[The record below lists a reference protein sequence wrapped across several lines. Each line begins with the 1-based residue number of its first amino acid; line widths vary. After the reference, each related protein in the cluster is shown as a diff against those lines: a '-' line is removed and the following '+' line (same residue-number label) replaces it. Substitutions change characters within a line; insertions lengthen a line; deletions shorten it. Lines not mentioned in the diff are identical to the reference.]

1 MRNKLKYIENI
12 LEYIENKLESFFMKD
27 SQNKYEV
34 YFDENTSYFYVKILD
49 SDLYFN
55 NEFLNKSLNL
65 VDNFSDSFFNFF
77 LSFIYPQS
85 FSVERGELIS
95 TGIEK
100 IEIDTQL
107 EENSVN
113 SSFEIGDEWSILP
126 SGYPPITLETHT
138 EHTNTFQM
146 AA

>member
-1 MRNKLKYIENI
+1 MRNKL
-12 LEYIENKLESFFMKD
+12 EYIESKLESFFMKD

-34 YFDENTSYFYVKILD
+34 YFDENTSYFYVKIFD
-49 SDLYFN
+49 SDLYYN
-55 NEFLNKSLNL
+55 NEFLKKSLNL

-85 FSVERGELIS
+85 FSVENGELIS

-100 IEIDTQL
+100 IELDTQL
-107 EENSVN
+107 EESSVN
-113 SSFEIGDEWSILP
+113 SSFEIGDEWSISP
-126 SGYPPITLETHT
+126 SGSPSISLKTLT
-138 EHTNTFQM
+138 ENTTSFQM